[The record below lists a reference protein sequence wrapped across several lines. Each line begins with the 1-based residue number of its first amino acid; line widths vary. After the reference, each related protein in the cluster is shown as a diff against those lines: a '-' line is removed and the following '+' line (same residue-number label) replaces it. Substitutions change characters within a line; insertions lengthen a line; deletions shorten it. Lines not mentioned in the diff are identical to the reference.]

1 MRPTLKQLVEL
12 AKESTIT
19 DPIDWSNL
27 NLSEDTVYEMIGLSV
42 IEMLDKIEGKDA
54 EIIMSAS
61 ILKLTVENFVLNL
74 RLNGKI
80 WRTRRNTVARI

>member
-1 MRPTLKQLVEL
+1 MRPTLQQLVEL

-80 WRTRRNTVARI
+80 

>member
-1 MRPTLKQLVEL
+1 MRPTLQQLVEL

-42 IEMLDKIEGKDA
+42 IEMLDKLEGKDA

-80 WRTRRNTVARI
+80 

>member
-12 AKESTIT
+12 AKESNIT

-80 WRTRRNTVARI
+80 

>member
-1 MRPTLKQLVEL
+1 MRPTLQQLVEL
-12 AKESTIT
+12 AKESNIT
-19 DPIDWSNL
+19 NPIDWTNL
-27 NLSEDTVYEMIGLSV
+27 NVSEDTVYEMIGLSV

-80 WRTRRNTVARI
+80 

>member
-1 MRPTLKQLVEL
+1 MRPTLQQLVEL
-12 AKESTIT
+12 AKESNIT

-80 WRTRRNTVARI
+80 

>member
-12 AKESTIT
+12 AKESNIT

-27 NLSEDTVYEMIGLSV
+27 NVSEDTVYEMIGLSV

-80 WRTRRNTVARI
+80 

>member
-1 MRPTLKQLVEL
+1 MRPTLQQLVEL
-12 AKESTIT
+12 ARESNIT

-27 NLSEDTVYEMIGLSV
+27 NVSEDTVYEMIGLSV

-80 WRTRRNTVARI
+80 

>member
-1 MRPTLKQLVEL
+1 MRPTLQQLVEL
-12 AKESTIT
+12 AKESNIT

-27 NLSEDTVYEMIGLSV
+27 NVSEDTVYEMIGLSV

-80 WRTRRNTVARI
+80 

>member
-1 MRPTLKQLVEL
+1 MRPTLQQLVEL
-12 AKESTIT
+12 AKESKIT

-27 NLSEDTVYEMIGLSV
+27 NVSEDTVYDMIGLSV
-42 IEMLDKIEGKDA
+42 IEMLDKVEGENA

-74 RLNGKI
+74 RLQGK
-80 WRTRRNTVARI
+80 V